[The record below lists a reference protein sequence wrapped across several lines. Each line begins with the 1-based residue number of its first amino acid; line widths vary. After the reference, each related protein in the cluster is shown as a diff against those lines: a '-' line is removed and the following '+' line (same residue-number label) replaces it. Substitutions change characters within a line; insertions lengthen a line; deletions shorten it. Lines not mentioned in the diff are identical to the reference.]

1 MLEEHR
7 KSKERPATPKV
18 FYQLPKRD
26 TVLTLE
32 LDYKGIYSSKTDN
45 DAGDDASV
53 DDVDDDDDNDVE
65 VRNDKST
72 KKVNRTYSSESVSAW
87 MRRSSGVI
95 SDDHLRLFH
104 AKLLNDTVKLCSSTS
119 DVHLTSKESGLGK
132 RSFSV
137 YAGLGAAASLSSFK
151 SA

>member
-1 MLEEHR
+1 MLDRHR

-32 LDYKGIYSSKTDN
+32 LDYKGIYSSKADGDAANDGSDDN
-45 DAGDDASV
+45 D
-53 DDVDDDDDNDVE
+53 DDDDDNDVE
-65 VRNDKST
+65 VRTDKSS
-72 KKVNRTYSSESVSAW
+72 KRINRTYSSENVSAW

-95 SDDHLRLFH
+95 SEDHLRLFH
-104 AKLLNDTVKLCSSTS
+104 AKLLTDTVKLCSSTS

-137 YAGLGAAASLSSFK
+137 YAGLGQH
-151 SA
+151 